1 MSWQVI
7 FMPKVLKT
15 HVKEHWRKKE
25 KKKEGKEGGRGEG
38 EADRKKGRKE
48 EVGRKERWRWRP
60 CCLVTSAELVLIPSK
75 LPSVFHLHI
84 WHCALIF
91 TCLSPAFTSRSLT
104 CVGLE
109 TDSSWSIFSC
119 APPTTALPWAR
130 TELEAV
136 QAFAHRLTLGSPE
149 KKLQVIL
156 CSETL
161 LREREARVCWV
172 WQPSPN
178 STLPLGRTPALWSR
192 EERDLPSHLRA
203 AVHMDP
209 LALEIP
215 LLSTLLGNDPA
226 CG

>member
-1 MSWQVI
+1 M
-7 FMPKVLKT
+7 
-15 HVKEHWRKKE
+15 KERREGEKGRQIGRKE
-25 KKKEGKEGGRGEG
+25 GRKEGKG
-38 EADRKKGRKE
+38 KKERW
-48 EVGRKERWRWRP
+48 RWRWRP

-75 LPSVFHLHI
+75 PLAVFHLHI

-91 TCLSPAFTSRSLT
+91 TCLSPAFRWRSLT

-119 APPTTALPWAR
+119 TTPTAPPWDR
-130 TELEAV
+130 TELEAD

-161 LREREARVCWV
+161 LRGREVRVCWI

-178 STLPLGRTPALWSR
+178 STLPLGRTPALWPR
-192 EERDLPSHLRA
+192 GERDVPSHLRVV
-203 AVHMDP
+203 VHVGP
-209 LALEIP
+209 LAPEIP
-215 LLSTLLGNDPA
+215 WLSTLLCNDPA
-226 CG
+226 RG